1 MTNENEILLNQEAH
15 KPVKTIVCAC
25 VLLLLMCGIGAADD
39 WNVTWTTVSESI
51 IDKEYI
57 IEVQN
62 LQTTKR
68 DVNISSF
75 FDETNFNIDK
85 LHSVEFYEWKLL
97 PYNYTIEHY
106 DHINRSEWNAT
117 NETWHNWT
125 ESVHNWTETV
135 ESEKL
140 EWKACKSQL
149 FTPTAHSVRGDYGLM
164 NIPKLGSKDTGD
176 GTYNGTKR
184 FLLKFKTPIIKTA
197 DGFGSNG
204 KVAVLLD
211 DVEYHPYWNSSW
223 SHRQTITLTGGSSGA
238 QTNIQLLLNIT
249 YDSDMQADFDDL
261 RFTNATHQIDA
272 WLESNTTGY
281 ARIWVEFPTT
291 PANGVNQTY
300 YVYYGN
306 GAAANYW
313 DVGATFVL
321 GDDFED
327 GLQGDWTTIA
337 GTISYTNTDH
347 AFGGTQC
354 MNVSASSRAEI
365 PVTSSNNIT
374 IRYRLWKKDAALL
387 YIWHSDASW
396 TYDIRFAADELIS
409 YYDTAWRS
417 TGDSLVAGQW
427 ELIETRDF
435 DWTAHTH
442 DIIKNDVSAHDN
454 AGMWN
459 YGARAQNAVEF
470 ENSVGDAIYIDDFL
484 VCKYA
489 SGPPTP
495 TLGDEEYYINSIYYN
510 TTHPY
515 NLTIDSNGNIAS
527 NRSIITA
534 DNLNWTAQ
542 AVSDD
547 CGFIVTEHNLSNTTI
562 ANFTV
567 YSANLDWLQVTN
579 LTVDTTY
586 DLTNGTTYER
596 QTADASGEANF
607 TTNISAGSYEI
618 VKVGYVPPDP
628 ISIANTTGNFWV
640 NHTWGAGS
648 GNVTDSY
655 NVSQNGTWH
664 NTTTTLYFN
673 ATSVGAHGYSDITI
687 YAFNS
692 SESDTLSTG
701 NITQNTTVPNNAITI
716 TNTSDAT
723 PTTGDAVYVDY
734 DATDAD
740 SDTPTFSCN
749 RTDLFADF
757 STSTGK
763 GNWTTTTAGTYYI
776 DFGVSDGYGST
787 SNYTMTITVSDP
799 PISPPNIQ
807 DGVFGMLNSSIPDNS
822 TLLLYKNNNI
832 VTVEST
838 LNWDTITSGVW
849 STYKASL
856 QYCYN
861 NNRRSGLRMSF
872 GDDYT
877 SGTYITNVKT
887 NITTYLPDLTSDPYQ
902 TTVQFIAINFTNIS
916 ASDAD
921 KTTFANSI
929 AQNISEQTDHKLKIV
944 VVESL
949 SGLDSTYVAVS
960 PIIYKVLTT
969 KSNWIDFEATT
980 LRGNETKSRIYSG
993 NETFLSD
1000 LSTHNT
1006 NIFSKMRNSHNI
1018 SDQYSETHSVKVVG
1032 GDIILYNNASS
1043 AANITVASAAS
1054 GLYWDIHN
1062 DTMLNNSGS
1071 GTIGF
1076 WVGAESFTY
1085 LVKEASF
1092 EKIVYQTNN
1101 SSLLWASPTTAET
1114 IRSYHN
1120 GSMTDSYL
1128 WGGDNTDLKVEVW
1141 DSTYVKT
1148 NLHMIHYEWIN
1159 ASYVSNYTDYEYII
1173 IADYNTN
1180 EISNTI
1186 NKTNNTYGYISV
1198 SDYADID
1205 AWVNGKKSD
1214 VDDWVDN
1221 YSVNI
1226 FLDGIDFAVGG
1237 ANFSARMKEVS
1248 DYIKDTKDKNLI
1260 MNTYTAYN
1268 EFATY
1273 GDAVMKES
1281 AFARWDG
1288 AVGAPTYSYED
1299 MSIEKDRADFYSSH
1313 NITVLGMSFGAL
1325 EDYDKM
1331 AYCAAA
1337 FSVLYGFDGENRW
1350 RYGQPNFQAQRE
1362 QNIYD
1367 FGTMLETSYTETSAT
1382 DWNRLYEYGRVH
1394 IDPVAHTWYIDDDRA
1409 VNNIS
1414 IDFTFYSGG
1423 AGAGDR
1429 NVYVYANGNT
1439 TQHIIPYYPGTD
1451 PVGSWTERSAY
1462 LDTTEH
1468 VTHGHYDIYYYTRPD
1483 SGGWNF
1489 MGKHESS
1496 TIKAGRHSWYD
1507 TTTENLPDTYDTQ
1520 TWNTL
1525 ARDINWMVNITVNYT
1540 TSEYIDELTDR
1551 ITQSTA
1557 STATNY
1563 TTTVIGTRDTEIPVW
1578 AGVVSLTAYSGVK
1591 TYAKDTGGSW
1601 AEIGVDDVTNAS
1613 SSSISWNYTTVD
1625 GEQWGAVRQHISGNT
1640 YNYRYLLP
1648 HTSTQEI
1655 LTASSL
1661 PAPVITLLSQ
1671 TPSTI
1676 FQNTTGYMNI
1686 SYGISHDSAGLNNTS
1701 VSFIFRNYDHTLNDA
1716 NHSIRPPVNDKAI
1729 TWEYNGQI
1737 MRAANRNETLNF
1749 ENNDTITGGDIFT
1762 WSGLDENNTRLII
1775 VPVNSTYTVVH
1786 INGTIHDLAMEQMW
1800 YLDKTDM
1807 VESPKTQL
1815 AIHKSQDVV
1824 IKFWNAEIFKG
1835 NYNFI
1840 GMGYTDTS
1848 LESSP
1853 AAHPSDANPVSFYYL
1868 NSSYDPLGGVDP
1880 LDSAVFMG
1888 SLNATQWIDHVYSPG
1903 PNASYVRGAIN
1914 NTLLNSVIN
1923 TTEISYLYFRSNT
1936 PSSKP
1941 FYINITDSS
1950 TNTNRTFGQTDV
1962 LWIGDAAPYTV
1973 HPYTPNVWFAFVYDN
1988 TSFDHKL
1995 YVADNNG
2002 RWGNGTLQSTNIGAG
2017 LFPPTKPSINHFHF
2031 NGSED
2036 HNMNKTYSGTI
2047 EVYVGVGTDPDGG
2060 TVTHNLTLHYKNQ
2073 TLVAIINNTFTD
2085 ADIIGNGVY
2094 AEIPFNTTPY
2104 YSETEEY
2111 TLRVI
2116 ATDDEGETSESWSC
2130 CNFTLGT
2137 HQISNLHTTTL
2148 VYNRI
2153 VWEWVNPD
2161 YYDTIMVYL
2170 DNVHKQNTTT
2180 PYYSASSLSQQTA
2193 YTIKLITIYA
2203 GVESDPATDTWVTP
2217 AEQGGSNGGGGDT
2230 TPAPT
2235 ATATPTPTITPPP
2248 DEIVTENV
2256 SIAIEPLPEIT
2267 KITVIN
2273 ETILATVWHLN
2284 LDKHWI
2290 YMPDHTN
2297 IVACTAIPPYS
2308 CRYYEDKK
2316 KFEIV
2321 IDGESSDP
2329 IFTADQWVTFITRDG
2344 ERISQRIRTKVYNPM
2359 FYLTFTPI
2367 SASVAGV
2374 MRYFVHGDANTMD
2387 GVRVWWLGLLGMG
2400 LIAWAWRRKK

>member
-1 MTNENEILLNQEAH
+1 
-15 KPVKTIVCAC
+15 
-25 VLLLLMCGIGAADD
+25 MCGIGAADD

-75 FDETNFNIDK
+75 FDETNFNINK

-97 PYNYTIEHY
+97 PYNYTIKHY
-106 DHINRSEWNAT
+106 DYINHSERNAT

-140 EWKACKSQL
+140 EWKACRSQL
-149 FTPTAHSVRGDYGLM
+149 FPPTAHSVRDDYGLM

-184 FLLKFKTPIIKTA
+184 FLLKFRTPIIKTV

-223 SHRQTITLTGGSSGA
+223 SNRQTITLTGGSSGA
-238 QTNIQLLLNIT
+238 QTNYQLLLNIT

-261 RFTNATHQIDA
+261 RFANATHQIDA
-272 WLESNTTGY
+272 WLESNTTDY
-281 ARIWVEFPTT
+281 ALIEVEFPST

-306 GAAANYW
+306 AEAASDW
-313 DVGATFVL
+313 DIGATFIF
-321 GDDFED
+321 GDDFVNAD
-327 GLQGDWTTIA
+327 KW
-337 GTISYTNTDH
+337 TISDTNAINVESGVMRVKAVSGGKNAYVTSKPTLGDNFVMEYDYKPTAGYTHYGAISVGLTEQTAYDGGDNGIFH
-347 AFGGTQC
+347 WHYGGASSGTQ
-354 MNVSASSRAEI
+354 NVKLLSVASG
-365 PVTSSNNIT
+365 
-374 IRYRLWKKDAALL
+374 
-387 YIWHSDASW
+387 
-396 TYDIRFAADELIS
+396 S
-409 YYDTAWRS
+409 YYDGTS
-417 TGDSLVAGQW
+417 ITPYTTN
-427 ELIETRDF
+427 ELYKFQYTKVGASVTCKIWDNSHSESSPNT
-435 DWTAHTH
+435 
-442 DIIKNDVSAHDN
+442 NDVLTCRDSYEYN
-454 AGMWN
+454 
-459 YGARAQNAVEF
+459 
-470 ENSVGDAIYIDDFL
+470 YIDIFTRSGYTQPATDVDNLRFRKH
-484 VCKYA
+484 V
-489 SGPPTP
+489 SGPPTS
-495 TLGDEEYYINSIYYN
+495 TFGSEQIASDSILYN
-510 TTHPY
+510 ATQPY
-515 NLTIDSNGNIAS
+515 NHTISSDALILI
-527 NRSIITA
+527 NRSATGST
-534 DNLNWTAQ
+534 DTNWTA
-542 AVSDD
+542 AAASSDSFLILTGYD
-547 CGFIVTEHNLSNTTI
+547 KTADTVGEFTLSGGD
-562 ANFTV
+562 
-567 YSANLDWLQVTN
+567 LDWLAVTN
-579 LTVDTTY
+579 LSGSTKYGMKTGGSIGETQTT
-586 DLTNGTTYER
+586 N
-596 QTADASGEANF
+596 AAGEANF
-607 TTNISAGSYEI
+607 TTDISAGSYEI

-628 ISIANTTGNFWV
+628 TSLANTTGNFWV
-640 NHTWGAGS
+640 NHTWSVGS
-648 GNVTDSY
+648 GNITNSY

-664 NTTTTLYFN
+664 NTTTTPHFN

-692 SESDTLSTG
+692 SESGTLSAG
-701 NITQNTTVPNNAITI
+701 SITQNTTVPNNAITI

-723 PTTGDAVYVDY
+723 PTTGDTVYVDY

-740 SDTPTFSCN
+740 SDAPTFSCN

-776 DFGVSDGYGST
+776 DFGVADGYGST
-787 SNYTMTITVSDP
+787 SNYTMTVTVSDP

-822 TLLLYKNNNI
+822 TLLSYKNNNI

-856 QYCYN
+856 QYCYD

-902 TTVQFIAINFTNIS
+902 TTVQFIAINFTNTS

-949 SGLDSTYVAVS
+949 SGLDSTYVEVS

-993 NETFLSD
+993 NETFILD

-1006 NIFSKMRNSHNI
+1006 NIFSKMRNSHNT

-1062 DTMLNNSGS
+1062 DTMLNNSGG

-1076 WVGAESFTY
+1076 WVDAESFTY

-1141 DSTYVKT
+1141 DPTYVKT

-1198 SDYADID
+1198 SDYTDTG
-1205 AWVNGKKSD
+1205 AWVTGKKSD
-1214 VDDWVDN
+1214 VDNWVDN

-1248 DYIKDTKDKNLI
+1248 DYIKDTKGKNLI

-1382 DWNRLYEYGRVH
+1382 DWNRLYEHGRVH
-1394 IDPVAHTWYIDDDRA
+1394 IDPAAHTWYIDDDRA

-1496 TIKAGRHSWYD
+1496 TIQAGRHSWYD

-1563 TTTVIGTRDTEIPVW
+1563 TTMVVGTRDTEIPVW
-1578 AGVVSLTAYSGVK
+1578 AGVVSLTAYSGAK

-1601 AEIGVDDVTNAS
+1601 VEIGVDDVTNAS
-1613 SSSISWNYTTVD
+1613 SSSTSWNYTTVD
-1625 GEQWGAVRQHISGNT
+1625 SEQWGAVRQHISGNT

-1671 TPSTI
+1671 NPSTI

-1716 NHSIRPPVNDKAI
+1716 NHSIRPPANDKCEM
-1729 TWEYNGQI
+1729 WNFDGQI

-1762 WSGLDENNTRLII
+1762 WSGLDENNTHITI
-1775 VPVNSTYTVVH
+1775 VPVNSTYTIVH

-1800 YLDKTDM
+1800 YLDRTDM
-1807 VESPKTQL
+1807 VEAPKTQL
-1815 AIHKSQDVV
+1815 AIHKTQDVL

-1835 NYNFI
+1835 NYDFI

-1848 LESSP
+1848 LESAP

-1923 TTEISYLYFRSNT
+1923 TTEISYLYFKSNT

-1941 FYINITDSS
+1941 FYVNITDSS

-1962 LWIGDAAPYTV
+1962 LWIGDAAPYTA

-2002 RWGNGTLQSTNIGAG
+2002 KWGNGTLQSTNIGVG
-2017 LFPPTKPSINHFHF
+2017 LFPPTKPSISHFHF
-2031 NGSED
+2031 NGSD
-2036 HNMNKTYSGTI
+2036 DYNINKTYADTI
-2047 EVYVGVGTDPDGG
+2047 EVYIGVGTDPDGG

-2111 TLRVI
+2111 TLKVV

-2161 YYDTIMVYL
+2161 YYDIIMVYL
-2170 DNVHKQNTTT
+2170 DNVWKQNTTGT
-2180 PYYSASSLSQQTA
+2180 YYSASSLSQQTA
-2193 YTIKLITIYA
+2193 YSIKLITVYA
-2203 GVESDPATDTWVTP
+2203 GVESDPATDTQVTP
-2217 AEQGGSNGGGGDT
+2217 AEQGGSSGGGGDT

-2290 YMPDHTN
+2290 YMPDHAN
-2297 IVACTAIPPYS
+2297 IIACTAIPPYA
-2308 CRYYEDKK
+2308 CRYYGDKK

-2321 IDGESSDP
+2321 IDGESPDP
-2329 IFTADQWVTFITRDG
+2329 VFTADQWVTFITQDG

-2359 FYLTFTPI
+2359 FYLTFTPT
-2367 SASVAGV
+2367 SASVTGV
-2374 MRYFVHGDANTMD
+2374 MRYFVHGDENIMD